1 MKEDHMK
8 TTLTMLM
15 IACVMA
21 LSLTAEAVI
30 FTGRLVGAAV
40 LVEVQTDGQ
49 LDGAAVHIGTVY
61 VIHGHVPGTATVRT
75 EAGQVLLEATISLTL
90 FTAGGAQPFP
100 NAETAPAIAVGLPS
114 GEIGYLVQE

>member
-1 MKEDHMK
+1 MKPI
-8 TTLTMLM
+8 LTMLM

-21 LSLTAEAVI
+21 LSIPVEAAI
-30 FTGRLVGAAV
+30 FTGRLAGAAI

-49 LDGAAVHIGTVY
+49 LDGAAVRAGTVY
-61 VIHGHVPGTATVRT
+61 VIHGHVPGTATVST
-75 EAGQVLLEATISLTL
+75 ENGQVLLEVPLSVSLLT
-90 FTAGGAQPFP
+90 TAGAQPFP